1 MASVSFW
8 KVLGVL
14 GQLSE
19 DLSSALADDGKVDV
33 SEVLTIAMHIVTK
46 LDLDM
51 DADTKSRVDLVIAIL
66 EEIGVVVEDN
76 KVTVSELLTVAENVC
91 DKLGIDLDKEGFT
104 F

>member
-1 MASVSFW
+1 MAKVSFW
-8 KVLGVL
+8 TVFGVL
-14 GQLSE
+14 GQLSS
-19 DLSSALADDGKVDV
+19 DLTEALEDDGKVDV
-33 SEVLTIAMHIVTK
+33 SEVLNISVGIIEK
-46 LDLDM
+46 LNLDLDE
-51 DADTKSRVDLVIAIL
+51 DTMVRIELVMTLL